1 MLALASLLAGALILL
16 PAAAAHIPGGAQPAP
31 GRDSLTG
38 GERLTLA
45 YFGMIGLAYLLV
57 EIPLLQRF
65 ILFLGQPAYAMATI
79 LFTLLLFSGL
89 GSQVS
94 QRAPLPA
101 SLAILAGLL
110 MALPGVLA
118 LVFNWALGW
127 ELPYRL
133 GITALLLA
141 PVGFLMGVPFPGGIN
156 RLLAQRENSQLIPW
170 AWAVNGAA
178 SVIASVLAALL
189 ALSFGY
195 GWVLRL
201 GALLYAAA
209 CGIALLTIQQHKG

>member
-1 MLALASLLAGALILL
+1 
-16 PAAAAHIPGGAQPAP
+16 
-31 GRDSLTG
+31 
-38 GERLTLA
+38 
-45 YFGMIGLAYLLV
+45 MIGLAYLLV